1 MYVKKIELE
10 NIKTFKRFSF
20 ELDQDEDP
28 AGWHVILGNNG
39 AGKSTFIRAAAVGL
53 MGPQEAIKSR
63 HTFYEWL
70 NKGTESALIRME
82 LIQDRFLDNWAQKG
96 KQQVDN
102 LTYTLKITKDGS
114 FTTHSRNSPN
124 RHVWSG
130 KKGWFSVSYGPF
142 RRFSGGNSEY
152 QKLFYSSPLLARHLS
167 VFGEDVALTE
177 TLEWLKELRFKE
189 LEKPDSIEAN
199 LLKKI
204 KDFVNQDDFL
214 PNGVKFKG
222 VSSDGIEF
230 VDSNQTQVNIE
241 SLSDGYRSVLSMT
254 LELIRQMVDCYET
267 DKVFCS
273 EGISITYPGVVFID
287 EVDVHLHP
295 IWQRKIGKWFTEH
308 FPKIQFIVSTHS
320 PLVCQSAVTGSI
332 WKLPNF
338 IDNQKGY
345 RVRGIELDRLLYGN
359 ILEALSSDVFGV
371 GIERS
376 DEAQELLKQLAEL
389 NIKSQFG
396 GNLTEEEVAEKQRI
410 QRIFGTSVEAKN
422 D

>member
-1 MYVKKIELE
+1 MYVKKIDLE
-10 NIKTFKRFSF
+10 NIKTFKRFAF
-20 ELDQDEDP
+20 ELDENENP

-53 MGPQEAIKSR
+53 MGPNEANKSR
-63 HTFYEWL
+63 HAFLEWVK
-70 NKGTESALIRME
+70 KGTDSALIRME
-82 LIQDRFLDNWAQKG
+82 LIQDRNLDNWAQKG

-102 LTYTLKITKDGS
+102 LSYTLKITDEGS

-142 RRFSGGNSEY
+142 RRFSGGNSDY

-167 VFGEDVALTE
+167 VFGEDIALTE

-189 LEKPDSIEAN
+189 LEKPNSIEAN

-204 KDFVNQDDFL
+204 KNFVNQDDFL
-214 PNGVKFKG
+214 PNGVKFEG

-230 VDSNQTQVNIE
+230 IDSNKTKVNIE

-267 DKVFCS
+267 EDIFSS
-273 EGISITYPGVVFID
+273 EGNSIVFPGVVFID

-295 IWQRKIGKWFTEH
+295 IWQRKIGKWFTKH

-320 PLVCQSAVTGSI
+320 PLVCQSASSGSI

-338 IDNQKGY
+338 IENKKGY
-345 RVRGIELDRLLYGN
+345 RVRGMELNRLLYGN
-359 ILEALSSDVFGV
+359 ILEALSSDVFGI

-376 DEAQELLKQLAEL
+376 EEAQELLKQLAEL
-389 NIKSQFG
+389 NVKAQFG
-396 GNLTEEEVAEKQRI
+396 SELTEEEFAEKQRI
-410 QRIFGTSVEAKN
+410 QSIFGTNV
-422 D
+422 